1 MAHTS
6 RRTARQEGQRGGF
19 AHAIGRSR
27 GGRTIKIHALTDARG
42 RPVAFTLTP
51 GNEHDL
57 DGARD
62 LLAIV
67 VAPSRLIADRAYD
80 AKSLRDWLSQRGTD
94 AVIPPNPTRKHPHA
108 WDADAYKTRNLIGRM
123 FCRLK
128 DYRRVA
134 TRYDKLARNFLAGA
148 FIAATVTWWL
158 N

>member
-1 MAHTS
+1 
-6 RRTARQEGQRGGF
+6 
-19 AHAIGRSR
+19 
-27 GGRTIKIHALTDARG
+27 
-42 RPVAFTLTP
+42 
-51 GNEHDL
+51 
-57 DGARD
+57 
-62 LLAIV
+62 

-80 AKSLRDWLSQRGTD
+80 ANKLRDWLRQRGAD

-108 WDADAYKTRNLIGRM
+108 WDADAYKSRNLIERM

-128 DYRRVA
+128 DYRRIA